1 MRVLHVIAG
10 LDRRDGGPPEAC
22 LQLCRELARRGQ
34 KVSIYSTDLNLK
46 GAPTEQCDAAVT
58 IKRFACKPRL
68 GYSFSMSLA
77 FALRRDIPSFD
88 IVHINSLYTFPSTAA
103 AHYCRRSRVPYLLR
117 PHGTLDPYIF
127 ARHRARKFV
136 YERLIELRN
145 LKSAA
150 AVHFTAAEEMELARR
165 SVPAIKGVVV
175 PLGVHPREYDWD
187 ITAKTS
193 QTSQYVEAGRR
204 TILFLGRLNF
214 KKGLDLLVK
223 AFGLV
228 ARTRD
233 DVRLILAGP
242 DEDGYSTRVQR
253 WLKEEGIQS
262 KARLTGMLTGKE
274 KVALLHSADVFVLP
288 SYSENFGLAVVEAMA
303 SGLPVLI
310 SNRVNIWREVA
321 GANAGIVVNCDADAL
336 ADGLVALL
344 DNRELR
350 RAMGENGR
358 RLVGQRYDWK
368 IAAEQILRV
377 YREILSKSGRWFPR
391 ENSARAIS

>member
-1 MRVLHVIAG
+1 MRILHVIAG

-46 GAPTEQCDAAVT
+46 GAPTEECDAAVT

-68 GYSFSMSLA
+68 RYSPSMPLA
-77 FALRRDIPSFD
+77 VALRRDIPSFD

-103 AHYCRRSRVPYLLR
+103 AYYCRQFRVPYLLR

-127 ARHRARKFV
+127 AHHRPRKFV
-136 YERLIELRN
+136 YEKLIELKN
-145 LKSAA
+145 LKNAA

-165 SVPAIKGVVV
+165 AVPAMKGVVV
-175 PLGVHPREYDWD
+175 PLGVHPREYDWNA
-187 ITAKTS
+187 TAKTS
-193 QTSQYVEAGRR
+193 RASQYGEEGRR
-204 TILFLGRLNF
+204 SILFLGRLNY

-228 ARTRD
+228 ARTHD

-242 DEDGYSTRVQR
+242 DEHGYSTRIR
-253 WLKEEGIQS
+253 CWLKEEGLLS
-262 KARLTGMLTGKE
+262 KARFAGMLTGKE
-274 KVALLHSADVFVLP
+274 KVALLHRADVFVLP

-303 SGLPVLI
+303 SGLPVVI

-321 GANAGIVVNCDADAL
+321 DANAGIVVNCDAAAL
-336 ADGLVALL
+336 ADGLMGLL
-344 DNRELR
+344 DDSELR
-350 RAMGENGR
+350 RTMGVNGR
-358 RLVGQRYDWK
+358 RLVRQRYDWK
-368 IAAEQILRV
+368 IAADQMLRV
-377 YREILSKSGRWFPR
+377 YREILSKSSRWFPR
-391 ENSARAIS
+391 ENSASAIS

>member
-1 MRVLHVIAG
+1 MRILHVIAG

-22 LQLCRELARRGQ
+22 LQLCRELGRRGH

-46 GAPTEQCDAAVT
+46 GAPTEEYDAAVT

-68 GYSFSMSLA
+68 RYSPSIPLA

-103 AHYCRRSRVPYLLR
+103 AHYCRRFRVLYLLR

-127 ARHRARKFV
+127 AHHRPRKFV

-145 LKSAA
+145 LKNAA
-150 AVHFTAAEEMELARR
+150 AIHFTAAEEMELARR
-165 SVPAIKGVVV
+165 CVPAIKGVVV
-175 PLGVHPREYDWD
+175 PLGVHPREYDWNVS
-187 ITAKTS
+187 AKTS
-193 QTSQYVEAGRR
+193 PASRYREEGHRS
-204 TILFLGRLNF
+204 ILFFGRLNF

-228 ARTRD
+228 ARTHD

-242 DEDGYSTRVQR
+242 DEDSYSVRVRR
-253 WLKEEGIQS
+253 WLKEEGILS
-262 KARLTGMLTGKE
+262 KARFAGMLTGKE
-274 KVALLHSADVFVLP
+274 KVALLHNADIFVLP

-303 SGLPVLI
+303 SGLPVVI

-321 GANAGIVVNCDADAL
+321 GANAGIVVNCDPTAL
-336 ADGLVALL
+336 AEGLMALL
-344 DNRELR
+344 ADSELR
-350 RAMGENGR
+350 RTMGDNGR
-358 RLVGQRYDWK
+358 RLVRQRYDWK
-368 IAAEQILRV
+368 IAADQMLRV
-377 YREILSKSGRWFPR
+377 YREILSKSNRWVSR
-391 ENSARAIS
+391 ENSASAIS

>member
-1 MRVLHVIAG
+1 MRILHVIAG
-10 LDRRDGGPPEAC
+10 LDRREGGPPEAC
-22 LQLCRELARRGQ
+22 LQLCRELARRGHA
-34 KVSIYSTDLNLK
+34 VSIYSTDLDSR
-46 GAPTEQCDAAVT
+46 GALTEERDAAVT

-68 GYSFSMSLA
+68 SYSFSMPLA
-77 FALRRDIPSFD
+77 SALRRDIPSFD

-103 AHYCRRSRVPYLLR
+103 AHYCRRFRVPYLLR

-127 ARHRARKFV
+127 ARHRPRKFV
-136 YERLIELRN
+136 YEWLIELRN
-145 LKSAA
+145 LTNAA

-165 SVPAIKGVVV
+165 SVPAIKGMVV
-175 PLGVHPREYDWD
+175 PLGVHPSEYDWD
-187 ITAKTS
+187 MSSKTS
-193 QTSQYVEAGRR
+193 RASQLAQSRRR

-223 AFGLV
+223 AFGLL
-228 ARTRD
+228 ARTHD

-242 DEDGYSTRVQR
+242 DEDNYSTQVRR
-253 WLKEEGIQS
+253 WLKEEGILS
-262 KARLTGMLTGKE
+262 KARFAGMLTGKE
-274 KVALLHSADVFVLP
+274 KVALLHSSDIFALP

-303 SGLPVLI
+303 SGLPVVI

-321 GANAGIVVNCDADAL
+321 GANAGIAVNCDAAAL

-344 DNRELR
+344 DDGELR
-350 RAMGENGR
+350 RTQGENGR
-358 RLVGQRYDWK
+358 RLVRQRYDWK
-368 IAAEQILRV
+368 IVADQMLRV

>member
-1 MRVLHVIAG
+1 MRILHIIAG
-10 LDRRDGGPPEAC
+10 LDQRDGGPPEAC
-22 LQLCRELARRGQ
+22 LHLCRELARRGQ
-34 KVSIYSTDLNLK
+34 EVSIYSTDLNSR
-46 GAPTEQCDAAVT
+46 GAPTEERDAAVT
-58 IKRFACKPRL
+58 IKRFACRPRL
-68 GYSFSMSLA
+68 SYSLSMPLA

-103 AHYCRRSRVPYLLR
+103 AHYCRRFRVPYLLR

-127 ARHRARKFV
+127 EHHRPRKFV

-145 LKSAA
+145 LKNAA
-150 AVHFTAAEEMELARR
+150 AVLFTAAEEMELARR

-175 PLGVHPREYDWD
+175 PLGVHPSEYDWD
-187 ITAKTS
+187 MTAKTS
-193 QTSQYVEAGRR
+193 RTSQYGEAGGR

-228 ARTRD
+228 ARTHG

-242 DEDGYSTRVQR
+242 DEDGYSTRVR
-253 WLKEEGIQS
+253 LWLKEEGILS
-262 KARLTGMLTGKE
+262 KVRFAGMLTGKE
-274 KVALLHSADVFVLP
+274 KVSLLHSTDIFALP

-303 SGLPVLI
+303 SGLPVVI

-321 GANAGIVVNCDADAL
+321 GANAGIVVNCDAVAL

-344 DNRELR
+344 DDSELR
-350 RAMGENGR
+350 RTMGENGR
-358 RLVGQRYDWK
+358 RLVRQRYDWK
-368 IAAEQILRV
+368 IAAEQLLCV
-377 YREILSKSGRWFPR
+377 YREILSKSSRWFPR
-391 ENSARAIS
+391 GNSARAIS